1 MSRTMKSFLDKV
13 LQIYGE
19 IPAGKGPI
27 EIPVP
32 LETTYSP
39 WAEPDDP
46 EVQETKPEDI
56 SDEEEI
62 GVETGKGPQKILM

>member
-1 MSRTMKSFLDKV
+1 MPSLNLKGFLGKV

-19 IPAGKGPI
+19 IPAGNGII
-27 EIPVP
+27 EIPTP

-46 EVQETKPEDI
+46 QVQETKPEEI

-62 GVETGKGPQKILM
+62 EVETGRG